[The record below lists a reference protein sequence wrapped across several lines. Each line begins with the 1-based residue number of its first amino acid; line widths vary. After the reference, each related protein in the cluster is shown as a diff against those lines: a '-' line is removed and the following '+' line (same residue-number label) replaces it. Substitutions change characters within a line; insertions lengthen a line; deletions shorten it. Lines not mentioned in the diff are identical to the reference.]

1 MKIDTLKEEIVE
13 QLQHCPQSQVRFVW
27 EVLYEDWEDFPDN
40 RQETLELIEEELSC
54 VNETIKIK
62 KIYKKLFGEDTGDE

>member
-1 MKIDTLKEEIVE
+1 MKIDELKEEITE
-13 QLQHCPQSQVRFVW
+13 QLQHCPQSQIRFVW
-27 EVLYEDWEDFPDN
+27 HVLYEDWEDFPDN

-62 KIYKKLFGEDTGDE
+62 RIYKKLFGEDTGEE